1 MKKMTDKQKARLFAQ
16 RRNENFCASNRLEG
30 YDTAP
35 VALEGE
41 ALSAR
46 LDALRRHYER

>member
-1 MKKMTDKQKARLFAQ
+1 MKIFAPVP
-16 RRNENFCASNRLEG
+16 LEG
-30 YDTAP
+30 YDIVP
-35 VALEGE
+35 VTLEGE

>member
-1 MKKMTDKQKARLFAQ
+1 MKKMIEKQKARLFAK
-16 RRNENFCASNRLEG
+16 RRNDNFCASTRLEG
-30 YDTAP
+30 YDIAP
-35 VALEGE
+35 VTLEGE